1 LRIIGYPKIIIM
13 SKLLVLQQRL
23 RENGE
28 EADCP
33 IDFKFI
39 CVIAY
44 SPMKEVS
51 KGVVLLKRMRF
62 SNYL

>member
-1 LRIIGYPKIIIM
+1 M